1 MYLVHFF
8 KFIVYAFSVIRFTVV
23 SVECS
28 FIYAHVTTLRAVF
41 SIIALRTCL

>member
-1 MYLVHFF
+1 MYLIHIF
-8 KFIVYAFSVIRFTVV
+8 KFAVYTFSVIRFTVV

-28 FIYAHVTTLRAVF
+28 SIHAHISTLRAVF